1 MDCGLDVKGQV
12 LSVVQREEAFRVA
25 MLAKFFHCLVDVFEM
40 MLMEAVEKRGE
51 LTW

>member
-1 MDCGLDVKGQV
+1 MDVKGQV

-40 MLMEAVEKRGE
+40 MLMRLRKKR
-51 LTW
+51 